1 MIRSL
6 WFKFFILLLSV
17 SLISLSAALILRQ
30 MIIND
35 FNEYLEGEQE
45 DRIYRIMAVFE
56 GSYERH
62 SGWNPEALQENVAW
76 ALLQGYEV
84 RISDDRKKDLMDTGK
99 ALESLPPFMKR
110 RIAAITDF
118 RMDSPD
124 ERQAEFSGY
133 PLFLAGN
140 SIGSLQIRKVSSHMD
155 HGKEALFFERSN
167 SFLLFSLL
175 VVGGLSLLMSLVF
188 SRRLTDP
195 IKKLT
200 SAARDISEG
209 NIKSRVSFSGNDE
222 ISTLART
229 FNTMAG
235 NLEVY
240 ENLRRKLTS
249 NIAHELRT
257 PLTAMQGEIE
267 GMIDGLIKTD
277 KEHLLSLH
285 EETARLKKIIEGI
298 EELSRAEASILELRK
313 QNIALRPFLG
323 NIKERFEKLF
333 MDKGVVLSLRCEE
346 NLLIYADPDRIS
358 QIVINLLSNALK
370 ATESGGRVMIETGVE
385 GTESFIRLTDTG
397 TGIMKDDLPFVFER
411 FYRARQG
418 GLGLGLTIARELAEA
433 HGGRITV
440 QSEYGQGSIFT
451 LYVPEF
457 TISS

>member
-1 MIRSL
+1 MIKSL
-6 WFKFFILLLSV
+6 WFKFLILLLSV
-17 SLISLSAALILRQ
+17 SVISLSASLILRQ

-35 FNEYLEGEQE
+35 FNEYLEGEKE
-45 DRIYRIMAVFE
+45 DKIYRIMAVIE

-62 SGWNPEALQENVAW
+62 SGWKAEALRENATW

-84 RISDDRKKDLMDTGK
+84 RISDDRKKELMDTRK
-99 ALESLPPFMKR
+99 AVESLPPFMKR
-110 RIAAITDF
+110 RITAMTDF
-118 RMDSPD
+118 RMDSPG
-124 ERQAEFSGY
+124 EREGEFAGY
-133 PLFLAGN
+133 PLFLAGKN
-140 SIGSLQIRKVSSHMD
+140 IGSIEIRLLSSTRD
-155 HGKEALFFERSN
+155 RGKETIFFERSN
-167 SFLLFSLL
+167 RFLLLSLL

-188 SRRLTDP
+188 SKRLTDP

-209 NIKSRVSFSGNDE
+209 NIKSRVSVSGVDE

-240 ENLRRKLTS
+240 ENLRRKLTA

-257 PLTAMQGEIE
+257 PLSAMQGEIE

-285 EETARLKKIIEGI
+285 EETGRLKKIIEGI
-298 EELSRAEASILELRK
+298 EELSRAEASVLELRK
-313 QNIALRPFLG
+313 QTIGLRPFLG

-333 MDKGVVLSLRCEE
+333 IDKGVLLSLEC
-346 NLLIYADPDRIS
+346 NDKLTLYADPDRIS
-358 QIVINLLSNALK
+358 QIVINLLGNALK
-370 ATESGGRVMIETGVE
+370 AADKGGRVTIEAGSE
-385 GTESFIRLTDTG
+385 DKEAFIRVKDTG
-397 TGIMKDDLPFVFER
+397 MGIAKEDLPFVFER
-411 FYRARQG
+411 FYRAHQG

-433 HGGRITV
+433 HGGKITV
-440 QSEYGQGSIFT
+440 QSEYGRGSIFT
-451 LYVPEF
+451 VYIPYF